1 MKLLMNLR
9 PFDNRL
15 DMLKLEK
22 KEDKTVGVLENTDRI
37 NATIAQEI
45 KEAITNALVD
55 GDYNLTLDLS
65 NIRFIDSTGIGVLI
79 SALKTS
85 RQNDGSFVLK
95 SVQKDVMGLLTLMK
109 LDKVF
114 DFA

>member
-1 MKLLMNLR
+1 
-9 PFDNRL
+9 
-15 DMLKLEK
+15 MLKT
-22 KEDKTVGVLENTDRI
+22 KTIDNKIVGVLENIDRI

-45 KEAITNALVD
+45 KEELTNALIE
-55 GDYNLTLDLS
+55 GGYNLTLDLS

-85 RQNDGSFVLK
+85 RQNEGSFFLK
-95 SVQKDVMGLLTLMK
+95 SVQKDVMSLLTLMK

-114 DFA
+114 DFI